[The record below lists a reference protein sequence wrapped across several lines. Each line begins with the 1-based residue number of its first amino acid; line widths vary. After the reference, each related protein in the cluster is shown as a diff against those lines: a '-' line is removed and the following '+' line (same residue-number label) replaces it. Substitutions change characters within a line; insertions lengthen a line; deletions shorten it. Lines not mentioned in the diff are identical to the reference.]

1 MKQEVE
7 LVIPAQSSQNQ
18 EYIYS
23 QIAQKLAIKSSD
35 ISQIVLLKRSMD
47 ARRKPI
53 MLMLKYMVYIGELV
67 TSNEQ
72 TLTDQLP
79 DVRNSKRVIVVG
91 AGPAGLFGALRLIE
105 LGYKPI
111 LFERGKDVGNR
122 KYDISDLN
130 KNNGVNTESNWC
142 FGEGGAGTYSDG
154 KLYTRSTKRGDVSS
168 VLAWLVEHGANES
181 ISVDA
186 HAHIGTDKLPSII
199 SAIRQTIIRCGG
211 EVNFN
216 TKIIDIVI
224 EKDKVQCLIDGEN
237 NRHKAEAYILATG
250 HSASDIYELF
260 HHKNIRIEHKPFA
273 MGFRVEHPQ
282 TLVDSA
288 QYKLPKR
295 PDYLPGASYSLVQQV
310 RNRGVFSF
318 CMCPGGIIV
327 PAATADRQVVVNG
340 MSNSQRNSPYA
351 NAGVVVSIE
360 PSDLKDFHKHHE
372 LAGLYF
378 QRDVEH
384 KAWLAGGK
392 SLIAPAQRVVD
403 FVNQKHSQS
412 LPKCSYHPGIVSADL
427 SLLYPEFISSRL
439 KEGFVEFNKKMRGFI
454 SDDAVLVGVE
464 SRTSSPV
471 RIPRDPQTLAHIQLS
486 NLYPAGEGAGYAGG
500 IVSSAIDGQRCAE
513 SIANQIKNQK

>member
-1 MKQEVE
+1 MKQEVD
-7 LVIPAQSSQNQ
+7 LIIPAQESQNQ
-18 EYIYS
+18 PYIYS
-23 QIAQKLAIKSSD
+23 KIAQALSINVD
-35 ISQIVLLKRSMD
+35 EISHIVLIKRSMD

-53 MLMLKYMVYIGELV
+53 MLMLKYIVYISESMPNDEMQMADRL
-67 TSNEQ
+67 Q
-72 TLTDQLP
+72 
-79 DVRNSKRVIVVG
+79 DVHNAKRVIIIG

-105 LGYKPI
+105 LGFKPI

-122 KYDISDLN
+122 KFDISDLN
-130 KNNGVNTESNWC
+130 KNNGVNTDSNWC

-168 VLAWLVEHGANES
+168 VLNWLVAHGANADIS
-181 ISVDA
+181 IDA
-186 HAHIGTDKLPSII
+186 HAHIGTDKLPAII
-199 SAIRQTIIRCGG
+199 SGIRQTIVVHGG
-211 EVNFN
+211 EVHFN
-216 TKIIDIVI
+216 TKIIDVVV
-224 EKDKVQCLIDGEN
+224 DKNNVQCIIDGDN
-237 NRHKAEAYILATG
+237 NRHQAEAYILATG

-260 HHKNIRIEHKPFA
+260 HQKKITIEPKPFA
-273 MGFRVEHPQ
+273 MGFRIEHPQ
-282 TLVDSA
+282 SLVDSA

-295 PDYLPGASYSLVQQV
+295 PEYLPAASYSLVQQV

-351 NAGVVVSIE
+351 NAGIVVSIE
-360 PSDLKDFHKHHE
+360 MSDIKEFHKHQE
-372 LAGLYF
+372 LAGLRF
-378 QRDVEH
+378 QREVEH

-403 FVNQKHSQS
+403 FVNNKHSQT
-412 LPKCSYHPGIVSADL
+412 LPKCSYHPGIVSSDL
-427 SLLYPEFISSRL
+427 STIYPDFITSRL
-439 KEGFVEFNKKMRGFI
+439 KEGFIEFNKKMHGFI
-454 SDDAVLVGVE
+454 SSDAVLVGVE

-471 RIPRDPQTLAHIQLS
+471 RIPRDPQTLAHVQLS

-513 SIANQIKNQK
+513 SIANQINNHK